1 MAGNLLPD
9 VPFFSHCVFG
19 QYNNPEGVTPRMNPR
34 GTGGPHEDLSF
45 YLNLAQKCSVFH
57 EMTGEVGDVILL
69 HPLMLHSASKNSLR
83 IPRIITNPPVSMRE
97 PFNFNRS
104 DPLEY
109 SLVEM
114 KTLKE
119 LGVESLP
126 NWKATGSRE
135 RLTSDGFLMRE
146 QMKAAELKRLEAAGI
161 RIGVSGV
168 AVKVLP

>member
-1 MAGNLLPD
+1 
-9 VPFFSHCVFG
+9 
-19 QYNNPEGVTPRMNPR
+19 
-34 GTGGPHEDLSF
+34 
-45 YLNLAQKCSVFH
+45 
-57 EMTGEVGDVILL
+57 
-69 HPLMLHSASKNSLR
+69 
-83 IPRIITNPPVSMRE
+83 MRE

>member
-1 MAGNLLPD
+1 
-9 VPFFSHCVFG
+9 
-19 QYNNPEGVTPRMNPR
+19 MNPR
-34 GTGGPHEDLSF
+34 GTDGPHEGLSF
-45 YLNLAQKCSVFH
+45 YTNLVKKCSVFH
-57 EMTGEVGDVILL
+57 EMTGQVGDVILL

-104 DPLEY
+104 DPGEY
-109 SLVEM
+109 SLVEL

-126 NWKATGSRE
+126 DWKATGSRE
-135 RLTSDGFLMRE
+135 RLVPNSLPMKE

-161 RIGVSGV
+161 MTGFQG
-168 AVKVLP
+168 LP